1 MTADKEISDAWRTVA
16 GTPAGRLAIAELM
29 MSLNLYS
36 EINAT
41 TEMQAGIAIG
51 ERNIAARIARWIGR
65 KESEFVSEAIE
76 DVDLLEK
83 MMKTRS
89 GDHYA

>member
-41 TEMQAGIAIG
+41 NEMQAGIAIG

-65 KESEFVSEAIE
+65 KESEFVQEAVE
-76 DVDLLEK
+76 DVDLLER

-89 GDHYA
+89 GDNYA